1 MKRVRLFLGTLKRHY
16 DSKIFYKHVALAT
29 GLPGLETLNMFA
41 NFTVI
46 SIGKTDAC
54 THSW

>member
-1 MKRVRLFLGTLKRHY
+1 MRLFLGTLKRHY